1 MTYRQ
6 EGSTILIV
14 SRFWEPAKQEDFLFR
29 AETRAPGRA
38 GLRRTGV
45 WPGSEGHGRRTFG
58 STFAEA
64 LDMGTHV
71 EERLHRKRKT
81 EHAGNGTGN
90 QKIGPPEASQAKRPP
105 SHLDWSAERAP
116 RAS

>member
-1 MTYRQ
+1 MARI
-6 EGSTILIV
+6 GGA
-14 SRFWEPAKQEDFLFR
+14 R
-29 AETRAPGRA
+29 TRGK
-38 GLRRTGV
+38 GG
-45 WPGSEGHGRRTFG
+45 TFG

-116 RAS
+116 RASWLGERSYAIHGLRAVLRSVR